1 MKCPYCFREI
11 PFSTV
16 CPACGRALHF
26 GGNTQFLAEVQQG
39 RLGVKDI
46 FAQTLKRHKKGD
58 AFRSLTRRP
67 ALTAEM
73 LETWQRPWMFLR
85 LFVMLLIATVLLT
98 FAAETMVYISPKLKM
113 EFNFPLSVIAN
124 IVGSTVI
131 PWTMVLFIWEMDM
144 YGNLSIFDLLGLLL
158 VGGLVSIA
166 IAAPFFRL
174 MEYVFSLG
182 EEYSKS
188 WAAVAEEPA
197 KILIC
202 ILFILLSRRRLNAL
216 DGLVIGAAV
225 ASGYAFICQSLGCSC
240 VCYQNAGCEFR
251 IRIQL
256 QSVFDDVLVC
266 SISGCTTADH
276 ESTVWNSFMV
286 FVQFFL

>member
-98 FAAETMVYISPKLKM
+98 
-113 EFNFPLSVIAN
+113 
-124 IVGSTVI
+124 
-131 PWTMVLFIWEMDM
+131 
-144 YGNLSIFDLLGLLL
+144 
-158 VGGLVSIA
+158 
-166 IAAPFFRL
+166 
-174 MEYVFSLG
+174 
-182 EEYSKS
+182 
-188 WAAVAEEPA
+188 
-197 KILIC
+197 
-202 ILFILLSRRRLNAL
+202 SRRRRWCIFHLNSRWSL
-216 DGLVIGAAV
+216 ISRCLSLPTLSAV
-225 ASGYAFICQSLGCSC
+225 
-240 VCYQNAGCEFR
+240 R
-251 IRIQL
+251 
-256 QSVFDDVLVC
+256 
-266 SISGCTTADH
+266 
-276 ESTVWNSFMV
+276 
-286 FVQFFL
+286 

>member
-85 LFVMLLIATVLLT
+85 LFVMLLIATVLRSG
-98 FAAETMVYISPKLKM
+98 SPSNVQAKLA
-113 EFNFPLSVIAN
+113 LSAQ
-124 IVGSTVI
+124 
-131 PWTMVLFIWEMDM
+131 LA
-144 YGNLSIFDLLGLLL
+144 LGMTC
-158 VGGLVSIA
+158 SPRA
-166 IAAPFFRL
+166 CHQAPR
-174 MEYVFSLG
+174 
-182 EEYSKS
+182 S
-188 WAAVAEEPA
+188 W
-197 KILIC
+197 L
-202 ILFILLSRRRLNAL
+202 R
-216 DGLVIGAAV
+216 
-225 ASGYAFICQSLGCSC
+225 
-240 VCYQNAGCEFR
+240 
-251 IRIQL
+251 
-256 QSVFDDVLVC
+256 
-266 SISGCTTADH
+266 
-276 ESTVWNSFMV
+276 
-286 FVQFFL
+286 

>member
-98 FAAETMVYISPKLKM
+98 FAAETRCI
-113 EFNFPLSVIAN
+113 
-124 IVGSTVI
+124 
-131 PWTMVLFIWEMDM
+131 
-144 YGNLSIFDLLGLLL
+144 
-158 VGGLVSIA
+158 
-166 IAAPFFRL
+166 FRL
-174 MEYVFSLG
+174 NSRWSLI
-182 EEYSKS
+182 SRCLS
-188 WAAVAEEPA
+188 LPTLSAV
-197 KILIC
+197 
-202 ILFILLSRRRLNAL
+202 R
-216 DGLVIGAAV
+216 
-225 ASGYAFICQSLGCSC
+225 
-240 VCYQNAGCEFR
+240 
-251 IRIQL
+251 
-256 QSVFDDVLVC
+256 
-266 SISGCTTADH
+266 
-276 ESTVWNSFMV
+276 
-286 FVQFFL
+286 